1 VGVAKASVVSKKPQ
15 ANVAFART
23 RLENFISFSI
33 PTPPAMGLAGCR
45 PAWSWGHE
53 PAEISRYPKDRLV
66 SLT

>member
-33 PTPPAMGLAGCR
+33 PTPPAM
-45 PAWSWGHE
+45 
-53 PAEISRYPKDRLV
+53 SR
-66 SLT
+66 TE